1 MTNLDK
7 DYFNAVSSFG
17 IMIGV
22 FASIVMEI
30 FSDFLLKPSRGTP
43 LFCAYFAMA
52 VVAFVFVLII
62 GKMLCRKLFEKLI
75 KKFNKK
81 SK

>member
-43 LFCAYFAMA
+43 LFWAYFAMA
-52 VVAFVFVLII
+52 IVAFVFVLLI
-62 GKMLCRKLFEKLI
+62 GKMLCRKLFEKLM
-75 KKFNKK
+75 KKFKE